1 MGADAYGFISSNY
14 ELIKKSVKRDLR
26 GNRKLEFDEDV
37 FHDTL
42 LKCMEKYSDIKFNND
57 EEFISYIIVSF
68 KTNLKRDKLYAV
80 NSKRYD
86 GEIEDFESEFKNI
99 SYEKTNID
107 IDNLINQINVE
118 FGEDSKN
125 KFVDWLI
132 NQLTIKDIN
141 EKYNC
146 NNSRYIIDKIKEY
159 IKENYNI
166 NDFR

>member
-86 GEIEDFESEFKNI
+86 GEIEDFESEFKDI

-107 IDNLINQINVE
+107 TDNLINQINVE

>member
-1 MGADAYGFISSNY
+1 MGTNTFLFISQQY
-14 ELIKKSVKRDLR
+14 ELIKKSLKKDLR
-26 GNRKLEFDEDV
+26 KSRNLDFDEDV

-42 LKCMEKYSDIKFNND
+42 LKCVEKYEELDFKND

-86 GEIEDFESEFKNI
+86 GEVEDFESEFKDNTNNY
-99 SYEKTNID
+99 SNID
-107 IDNLINQINVE
+107 IDIIIEEINRE
-118 FGEDSKN
+118 FGEDDCN
-125 KFVDWLI
+125 KFSDWLI
-132 NQLTIKDIN
+132 NQLTIQEIN
-141 EKYNC
+141 NKYNC
-146 NNSRYIIDKIKEY
+146 KNARYIIDKIKNY

>member
-1 MGADAYGFISSNY
+1 MRADAYVFISENY
-14 ELIKKSVKRDLR
+14 ELIKKSLKKDLR
-26 GNRKLEFDEDV
+26 RNRKLEFDEDI

-42 LKCMEKYSDIKFNND
+42 LKCIEKYSEIKFKND

-86 GEIEDFESEFKNI
+86 GDVEDFASEFRDSSN
-99 SYEKTNID
+99 EKSNID
-107 IDNLINQINVE
+107 INIIIDEIETE

-132 NQLTIKDIN
+132 NQMPIKEIN

-159 IKENYNI
+159 IKQNYNI